1 MTCNTAIFASDPSLS
16 FLLREGEMRAR
27 IREFDWSRTELGC
40 PSAWSTSLKMAV
52 SIMLDCAVPVYIA
65 LGPRFIQLYNDAYIP
80 ILGEVKHPKALG
92 ITTAET
98 WHEIWDFV
106 ETQFTAVM
114 QSNRAVSMQ
123 HKLLPM
129 LRNGFLE
136 ECYFTFSYS
145 PLADET
151 GQVIGV
157 FVTVWET
164 TTEFVHKRRDHVA
177 RMHLENLSNA
187 ADMHGAYAAFEK
199 TVLECAQDLPF
210 GLWYETKPDRSGME
224 LVAAAGIQRGSPLSP
239 ERLDPEDDGFY
250 KGLMDLTTPVR
261 FTQPLPNGVLRWA
274 RDSLP
279 MAEPTQVCI
288 MPLCDVQC
296 RRPNG
301 YIVLAVNPMRPN
313 DDTQAD
319 FHEALRSRLEDTVRR
334 VNRFDIEKRER
345 EHQFHTVMEVLPCMV
360 WMSDTEKSYI
370 FFNRTWLAFRGRS
383 LAQEAGTGWMQGIH
397 PDDIET
403 IERAQANIDQRIAFT
418 TEYRLLDAR
427 GTYRWVLDE
436 ATPRYDMNG
445 EFLGY
450 IGTCFDISERK
461 RTEEN
466 MMASQRELRS
476 LYERLQSAREEE
488 RCALAREVHDQLGQ
502 ILSAAKIDIKL
513 LEDDFASEASIMSQQ
528 AVLQELRSARHT
540 IDRSIQVVRRLATE
554 LRPPELESQG
564 LVAAIEWHTRD
575 FERRTKIRCKLD
587 ARLDVHQLSDA
598 GTIAL
603 FRIFQEAMTNIL
615 RHSNASRV
623 HIIIDSRGNR
633 ARLHVMDNGV
643 GIALAEVRS
652 KKSIGLKGMRERAT
666 IVGGKLIV
674 GALKTCGTLVAATVP
689 LAENGNH
696 YSQAATLGALRGGQT

>member
-1 MTCNTAIFASDPSLS
+1 
-16 FLLREGEMRAR
+16 MRAR
-27 IREFDWSRTELGC
+27 IREFDWSKTELGC
-40 PSAWSTSLKMAV
+40 PSGWSTSLKMAV

-80 ILGEVKHPKALG
+80 ILGEAKHPKALG

-98 WHEIWDFV
+98 WHEIRDFV

-114 QSNRAVSMQ
+114 RSNRAVSMQ
-123 HKLLPM
+123 HKLFPM
-129 LRNGFLE
+129 LRKGFLE

-157 FVTVWET
+157 IVTVWET
-164 TTEFVHKRRDHVA
+164 TEEFVHKRRDHVA
-177 RMHLENLSNA
+177 RMLVDDLSNA
-187 ADMHGAYAAFEK
+187 GDMHSAYAAFEK
-199 TVLECAQDLPF
+199 TVLECAEDLPF
-210 GLWYETKPDRSGME
+210 GLWYEMRPDCSSME

-239 ERLDPEDDGFY
+239 ELLDPEDDGFY
-250 KGLMDLTTPVR
+250 KGLIDVTTPVR
-261 FTQPLPNGVLRWA
+261 LTQPLPKGVLRWA
-274 RDSLP
+274 RGRLP
-279 MAEPTQVCI
+279 MAQPTQVCI

-301 YIVLAVNPMRPN
+301 YIVLAFNPMRPS

-345 EHQFHTVMEVLPCMV
+345 EHQLHTVMEVLPCMV
-360 WMSDTEKSYI
+360 WMSDTAKSYI
-370 FFNRTWLAFRGRS
+370 FFNRAWLAFRGRS
-383 LAQEAGTGWMQGIH
+383 LAQETGTAWMQGIH

-403 IERAQANIDQRIAFT
+403 MERAQANIDQRIAFT
-418 TEYRLLDAR
+418 TEYRLVDAQ
-427 GTYRWVLDE
+427 GTYRWVREE

-461 RTEEN
+461 RNEEN
-466 MMASQRELRS
+466 MVASQRELRS

-488 RCALAREVHDQLGQ
+488 RRALAREVHDQLGQ

-540 IDRSIQVVRRLATE
+540 IDKSIQVVRRLATE

-564 LVAAIEWHTRD
+564 LAAAIEWHTRD

-587 ARLDVHQLSDA
+587 ASLDVHQLNDA

-603 FRIFQEAMTNIL
+603 FRIFQEAMTNVL

-643 GIALAEVRS
+643 GVALAEVRS

-674 GALKTCGTLVAATVP
+674 GALKKKRGTLVAATVP
-689 LAENGNH
+689 LAENGNQC
-696 YSQAATLGALRGGQT
+696 SEAGTLDVLRGGRT